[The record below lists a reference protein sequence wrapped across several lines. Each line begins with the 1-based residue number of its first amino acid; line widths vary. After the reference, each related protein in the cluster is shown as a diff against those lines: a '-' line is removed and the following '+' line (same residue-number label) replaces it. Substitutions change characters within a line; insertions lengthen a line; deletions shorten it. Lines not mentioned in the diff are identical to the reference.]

1 MFYVSPDG
9 LPGGEPHSELH
20 HVLFCGP
27 IYIYIYIDI
36 DMTLLIVSDI
46 HCTLYIAH
54 YMICIVHC
62 TLHDMHYPLYMFI
75 WPCDGVWP

>member
-1 MFYVSPDG
+1 MFPLMAFPVENHTLNSIMCCSVD
-9 LPGGEPHSELH
+9 L
-20 HVLFCGP
+20 
-27 IYIYIYIDI
+27 YIYIYIDI